1 MTTLG
6 GSLGFAMGAKLAR
19 PEKTCVSFLGNA
31 AFGMVGMDFETAVRE
46 RIPILVTL
54 VNNSLLGGYSAT
66 HPVASEK
73 YNLNKQS
80 GEYAKLAQAFGGYG
94 EKVEKPEDIIPAL
107 RRAKKAVDSGQAA
120 LLEFITRE
128 EGTFSL
134 YR

>member
-1 MTTLG
+1 M
-6 GSLGFAMGAKLAR
+6 
-19 PEKTCVSFLGNA
+19 
-31 AFGMVGMDFETAVRE
+31 
-46 RIPILVTL
+46 
-54 VNNSLLGGYSAT
+54 
-66 HPVASEK
+66 ASEK
-73 YNLNKQS
+73 YNLNKQT